1 MNILKKNI
9 LFFYFIYLLFGIY
22 IYSILQINEF
32 PQKYVFTEWLINYQG
47 GFIRRGFLGELIFYL
62 STTLNIEI
70 KFLILIFQLL
80 FYSIYFIFYYFLF
93 SKIKIN
99 FFWVL
104 IIFSPILF
112 AYPLIELMSLGRKD
126 ILIISLFL
134 IYSSINYRS
143 LNSLY
148 FSFIFFFGVSTFVHE
163 ITFFYLFHYLMIF
176 YINKEFNLKTKIEKF
191 HIYIFF
197 SFLIFLL
204 YLNLFLHNRAI
215 IDEIINSYNYKEI
228 TAYSGAFSHLEPNL
242 LTVLRGTLSHATI
255 INVTKFLIVFLLN
268 SFPFLYFIKFKNIK
282 YFSTKNIFVLFFIL
296 SLPIYALV
304 LDWGR
309 VIYLNH
315 NFFSILLLI
324 YFRFNLINL
333 EYLNVK
339 INNLNIKSKV
349 FLFIFVCLLVSPDIL
364 SYNDLEYVPLLSQ
377 FIRFSDGIIE
387 KMILLN

>member
-1 MNILKKNI
+1 MNLLKKNI
-9 LFFYFIYLLFGIY
+9 LFFYFIYLIFGIY
-22 IYSILQINEF
+22 IYSILQISEF

-47 GFIRRGFLGELIFYL
+47 GFIRRGLMGELIFNI
-62 STTLNIEI
+62 STALNIEI
-70 KFLILIFQLL
+70 KFLILIVQLV

-99 FFWVL
+99 FFWIL

-126 ILIISLFL
+126 ILIISFFL
-134 IYSSINYRS
+134 IYSSINYKS

-148 FSFIFFFGVSTFVHE
+148 FSFIFFFGLSTFVHE
-163 ITFFYLFHYLMIF
+163 ITFFYLFHYLMVF
-176 YINKEFNLKTKIEKF
+176 YLIKEFTFKKEIEKF

-197 SFLIFLL
+197 FFLIILL

-215 IDEIINSYNYKEI
+215 VDEIINSYNYDDI

-242 LTVLRGTLSHATI
+242 FTVLLGTLSHATI
-255 INVTKFLIVFLLN
+255 LNVTKFLIVLLLN
-268 SFPFLYFIKFKNIK
+268 SLPFLYFIKFKNIK
-282 YFSTKNIFVLFFIL
+282 YFSTKNVFILFFVL
-296 SLPIYALV
+296 SLPVYVLV

-315 NFFSILLLI
+315 NFFSILLLLF
-324 YFRFNLINL
+324 FRFNLINL
-333 EYLNVK
+333 DYLNTK

-349 FLFIFVCLLVSPDIL
+349 FLFILICLLVSPDIL
-364 SYNDLEYVPLLSQ
+364 SYNDLEYFPLLTQ
-377 FIRFSDGIIE
+377 FLRFSDGIVE

>member
-1 MNILKKNI
+1 M
-9 LFFYFIYLLFGIY
+9 
-22 IYSILQINEF
+22 
-32 PQKYVFTEWLINYQG
+32 
-47 GFIRRGFLGELIFYL
+47 GELIFNI
-62 STTLNIEI
+62 STLLNIEI
-70 KFLILIFQLL
+70 KFLILIVQLL

-99 FFWVL
+99 FFWIL

-126 ILIISLFL
+126 ILIISFFL
-134 IYSSINYRS
+134 IYSSINYKS

-148 FSFIFFFGVSTFVHE
+148 FSFIFFFGLSTFIHE

-176 YINKEFNLKTKIEKF
+176 YLNKEFTLKKEIEKF

-197 SFLIFLL
+197 FFLIILL

-215 IDEIINSYNYKEI
+215 IDEIINSYNYDDI
-228 TAYSGAFSHLEPNL
+228 TAYSGAFSHLEPRL
-242 LTVLRGTLSHATI
+242 LTVLLDTLSHATI
-255 INVTKFLIVFLLN
+255 LNVTKFLIVLLLN
-268 SFPFLYFIKFKNIK
+268 SFPFLYFIKFKNVK
-282 YFSTKNIFVLFFIL
+282 YFSTKNVFILFFLL
-296 SLPIYALV
+296 SLPVYILV

-315 NFFSILLLI
+315 NFFSILLLL

-333 EYLNVK
+333 EHLNTK

-349 FLFIFVCLLVSPDIL
+349 LLFIIVCLLVSPDIL
-364 SYNDLEYVPLLSQ
+364 SYNDLEYFPLLTQ
-377 FIRFSDGIIE
+377 FFRFSDGIFQN
-387 KMILLN
+387 MILFN

>member
-1 MNILKKNI
+1 MNLLKKNI
-9 LFFYFIYLLFGIY
+9 LFFYFIYLIFGIY
-22 IYSILQINEF
+22 IYSILQISEF

-47 GFIRRGFLGELIFYL
+47 GFIRRGLMGELIFNI
-62 STTLNIEI
+62 STALNIEI
-70 KFLILIFQLL
+70 KFLILIVQLV

-126 ILIISLFL
+126 ILIISFFL
-134 IYSSINYRS
+134 IYSSINYKS

-148 FSFIFFFGVSTFVHE
+148 FSFIFFFGLSTFVHE
-163 ITFFYLFHYLMIF
+163 ITFFYLFHYLMVF
-176 YINKEFNLKTKIEKF
+176 YLIKEFTFKKEIEKF

-197 SFLIFLL
+197 FFLIILL

-215 IDEIINSYNYKEI
+215 VDEIINSYNYDDI

-242 LTVLRGTLSHATI
+242 FTVLLGTLSHATI
-255 INVTKFLIVFLLN
+255 LNVTKFLIVLLLN
-268 SFPFLYFIKFKNIK
+268 SLPFLYFIKFKNIK
-282 YFSTKNIFVLFFIL
+282 YFSTKNVFILFFVL
-296 SLPIYALV
+296 SLPVYVLV

-315 NFFSILLLI
+315 NFFSILLLLF
-324 YFRFNLINL
+324 FRFNLINL
-333 EYLNVK
+333 DYLNTK

-349 FLFIFVCLLVSPDIL
+349 FLFILICLLVSPDIL
-364 SYNDLEYVPLLSQ
+364 SYNDLEYFPLLTQ
-377 FIRFSDGIIE
+377 FLRFSDGIVE